1 MKLLF
6 LSTLLMSVNSYSQV
20 IDLEVYS
27 YREQIA
33 FEDDTFRFNPK
44 LVDEHYIF
52 DMTKNEMYTF
62 QNGKKVTMEMEV
74 VSNENGHITFYLMD
88 VKYSSGWTLD
98 INKKQATYFEFRP
111 NSDYSYLV
119 TVSKFTSK

>member
-1 MKLLF
+1 MQNILLG
-6 LSTLLMSVNSYSQV
+6 
-20 IDLEVYS
+20 
-27 YREQIA
+27 
-33 FEDDTFRFNPK
+33 K
-44 LVDEHYIF
+44 WYII
-52 DMTKNEMYTF
+52 TF

-88 VKYSSGWTLD
+88 AKYSSGWTLD
-98 INKKQATYFEFRP
+98 INKKLATYFEYRP

>member
-1 MKLLF
+1 
-6 LSTLLMSVNSYSQV
+6 
-20 IDLEVYS
+20 
-27 YREQIA
+27 
-33 FEDDTFRFNPK
+33 
-44 LVDEHYIF
+44 
-52 DMTKNEMYTF
+52 MTKNEMYTF

-74 VSNENGHITFYLMD
+74 VSNENGHITLYLMD